1 MAEEAKAK
9 GTEAFQA
16 GRFAEAIEHYTKAID
31 LGATHVLYS
40 NRSAAYGGIGK
51 WEEALKDATKC
62 VEMQPDWGK
71 GYGRKGAA
79 LHGLGQ
85 YDAAIAAYEKG
96 LTVEPGL
103 AMLTKGLADAKKEAE
118 RDKGAG
124 GLGGLAN
131 IFGAPDVISKI
142 ASNPQTAS
150 FLADPS
156 FMMKIQQIQRNPD
169 SISMHMNDPRILQVM
184 GVLMGVNIMTPDS
197 LGDGFFVTP
206 IVFGPAPANHD
217 LVCQEVF
224 GPVLVAQVFDTEEE
238 AIELANCTE
247 FGLVAGVWTRD
258 GARQQRMA
266 RSIVS
271 GQVFINCYG
280 AGGGVEL
287 PFGGTK
293 RSGHGREKGLM
304 ALEELSTTKT
314 VVNFYE

>member
-1 MAEEAKAK
+1 
-9 GTEAFQA
+9 
-16 GRFAEAIEHYTKAID
+16 
-31 LGATHVLYS
+31 VS
-40 NRSAAYGGIGK
+40 
-51 WEEALKDATKC
+51 
-62 VEMQPDWGK
+62 
-71 GYGRKGAA
+71 
-79 LHGLGQ
+79 
-85 YDAAIAAYEKG
+85 
-96 LTVEPGL
+96 
-103 AMLTKGLADAKKEAE
+103 
-118 RDKGAG
+118 
-124 GLGGLAN
+124 
-131 IFGAPDVISKI
+131 
-142 ASNPQTAS
+142 
-150 FLADPS
+150 
-156 FMMKIQQIQRNPD
+156 
-169 SISMHMNDPRILQVM
+169 
-184 GVLMGVNIMTPDS
+184 DS

-206 IVFGPAPANHD
+206 IVFGPAPATHD